1 MSNVQLA
8 TENVRN
14 IHQRI
19 LAVYEEVTSVQ
30 KEDKKVNNQYTFV
43 SHDAVV
49 KGLRG
54 SLVKNRIVVEVSTE
68 SCTQDGNRTE
78 VSLNIKFV
86 NADTPTDLVEVKSCG
101 HGIDPQD
108 KGVGKA
114 VSYAF
119 KTALLKNFL
128 LESCDEDN
136 EKSHIEYKSG
146 SVSKKSP
153 IYITS
158 SQISELKSKLMQAG
172 LPETDFL
179 ARCKIQDFK
188 YIEAHRFD
196 GAIAYLSAMPSLI
209 EQSKSPLNGHHE
221 GAIQ

>member
-1 MSNVQLA
+1 MGNVQLA

-14 IHQRI
+14 IHQRM

-49 KGLRG
+49 KALRV
-54 SLVKNRIVVEVSTE
+54 SLIKNRISLEVSTE

-78 VSLNIKFV
+78 VLLNIKFV
-86 NADTPTDLVEVKSCG
+86 NADVPVDLVEVKSFG

-128 LESCDEDN
+128 LESSDEDN
-136 EKSHIEYKSG
+136 EKSHTDYKPAAAH
-146 SVSKKSP
+146 KKAP
-153 IYITS
+153 IYITT
-158 SQISELKSKLMQAG
+158 SQIAELKSRLIQAG
-172 LPETDFL
+172 LPEDDFL
-179 ARCKIQDFK
+179 SRCKIQDFK

-209 EQSKSPLNGHHE
+209 EKSKSPLNGHHE